1 MFHELLDAAGHENT
15 RREKRA
21 RNKNEVGKEWFI
33 TNTTFLDKIAKAL
46 QVRTLFAKV
55 V

>member
-1 MFHELLDAAGHENT
+1 MFHVLVDAASHENT